1 MARKRKAGE
10 EAEFQLQ
17 VSKFKNTNVHV
28 AKFHAVTESGTA
40 VSTTVLAREQNQTHT
55 RSDNPASSSA
65 ILISNSQDI
74 VPEESKKKTQ
84 ASVLDILIR
93 LL

>member
-1 MARKRKAGE
+1 MARKRKARE

-17 VSKFKNTNVHV
+17 VSKFKNTNVRV

-40 VSTTVLAREQNQTHT
+40 VSTTVLAREQNQTHM
-55 RSDNPASSSA
+55 RSDDLASSS
-65 ILISNSQDI
+65 ILTPNPQDM

-84 ASVLDILIR
+84 ASVLDILIH